1 MQGYAAWQAGLAI
14 VEHLLK
20 LILKDS
26 GKKLKDDARA
36 FKKLKVAAQ
45 KAKEDLSNANSASIV
60 LDKLWDGDGGNFEYE
75 LTKDQFNKLIE
86 PYVDSEHKTR
96 NKSIYDTSLEWD
108 IAGVSSWEFWQQDEV
123 KGIIDRWLKKLVPE
137 PKMGTDTVQSSSGR
151 LSRTQSSLMRTGSR
165 KHHDEW

>member
-1 MQGYAAWQAGLAI
+1 MRNTAARRSRSPPRRRAQPEACRRTEHSPPPPQVLATGGDTRLGGEDFDLAI

-36 FKKLKVAAQ
+36 FKRLKVAAQ

-86 PYVDSEHKTR
+86 PYS
-96 NKSIYDTSLEWD
+96 
-108 IAGVSSWEFWQQDEV
+108 
-123 KGIIDRWLKKLVPE
+123 
-137 PKMGTDTVQSSSGR
+137 KM
-151 LSRTQSSLMRTGSR
+151 
-165 KHHDEW
+165 